1 MSGDLV
7 QHEDDRDDL
16 TISYMLGFERGK
28 DATATALTLAQAR
41 IRELETA
48 LKPFADFEETL
59 RSWHSGKYNPP
70 FSMDKD
76 EWPRDRAVLVR
87 TRPVDEERSIVRK
100 LHREDFEAARQ
111 ALKEAPNV

>member
-1 MSGDLV
+1 MDEKLC
-7 QHEDDRDDL
+7 DDRNQWRNL
-16 TISYMLGFERGK
+16 ARLEAENAEK
-28 DATATALTLAQAR
+28 LAEALTLAQAR

-48 LKPFADFEETL
+48 LAPFADFEETL

-70 FSMDKD
+70 FSIDQD
-76 EWPRDRAVLVR
+76 EWPRHRAVLVR

-111 ALKEAPNV
+111 ALKEASDD